1 MLFICFF
8 LCYTALEQGVVS
20 MAMLSSLAVPEGFI
34 STTYGTARDQGAV
47 EVTTLSFHR
56 VSKDNSDSVAMR
68 AGRVTMRSAQSHRD
82 FCVSRRPYCYF
93 FAWYCH
99 FMLCLLILCHLC
111 RVNNREAG
119 NLRRHHSHY
128 DVTVMWSQKT
138 ICHLSVD
145 AIVIRLISWYMHR
158 RSEWRKVV
166 FSGTSMGSI
175 LHLWWG

>member
-1 MLFICFF
+1 MLLDLNLLSLHANINKSMFYVQCKSFNCAPRGLFAYMKTCHFTIYK
-8 LCYTALEQGVVS
+8 LVS
-20 MAMLSSLAVPEGFI
+20 ITMV
-34 STTYGTARDQGAV
+34 ARI
-47 EVTTLSFHR
+47 
-56 VSKDNSDSVAMR
+56 VAMR
-68 AGRVTMRSAQSHRD
+68 AGRVTMRSSQSHRD
-82 FCVSRRPYCYF
+82 FCVSRRSYCYF

-99 FMLCLLILCHLC
+99 FMLCLFILCHLC

-128 DVTVMWSQKT
+128 DVTVIWSQKT

-175 LHLWWG
+175 LHLWWGN